1 VYDIAFSTNKHQ
13 FGTVGADGSLRVFD
27 LRTLEHS
34 TILYESPD
42 NAPLLR
48 LVWNKQDPN
57 YVASILTNSTKAIIL
72 DVRQP
77 STPVAELNGHHAAIN
92 GIAWA
97 PHSAYHICTC
107 SDDRQALIWDV
118 TAAPKLIEEP
128 VLAYSAD
135 KEINQV
141 QWNASHKD
149 WVGIVFEDKVQI
161 LRV

>member
-1 VYDIAFSTNKHQ
+1 MYDISFSTNKHQ
-13 FGTVGADGSLRVFD
+13 FGTVGADASLRVFD

-42 NAPLLR
+42 NMPLLR
-48 LVWNKQDPN
+48 LAWNKQDPN
-57 YVASILTNSTKAIIL
+57 YVAAILANSNKSIIL

-77 STPVAELNGHHAAIN
+77 SSPVAELRGHLAAIN

-107 SDDRQALIWDV
+107 SDDGQALIWDI
-118 TAAPKLIEEP
+118 TAAPKVIEEP
-128 VLAYSAD
+128 VLAYSAG

-141 QWNASHKD
+141 QWTASHKD
-149 WVGIVFEDKVQI
+149 WVGIAFEDKVQI